1 VLAAAGGCRAAG
13 QWLQAAARAKQQ
25 ECAYALHLIHGCADR
40 CANLSSTCLQ
50 VIQQHVPWPKCGCT
64 HITDIQTVTACWA
77 VHACGPPDNTKTFYT
92 TCALL
97 QQIAYTTVVDADIMP
112 THSIIACATTSS
124 LLSVHYL
131 QPCRLCHWTELG
143 GRCQG
148 ALGPGLLS
156 CGAA

>member
-1 VLAAAGGCRAAG
+1 MLAAAGGCRAAG

-97 QQIAYTTVVDADIMP
+97 QQIAYTTVVNAAIMP
-112 THSIIACATTSS
+112 TSCQHIQPLHTQQPLACCQCTTCSRAVCVIG
-124 LLSVHYL
+124 LSWGTAAKG
-131 QPCRLCHWTELG
+131 PWA
-143 GRCQG
+143 QG
-148 ALGPGLLS
+148 S
-156 CGAA
+156 